1 MKIKF
6 VDLSKEYLLNKDKL
20 IKIFDQVGKS
30 GQFVFGKELTKFEKK
45 VTKFLGVK
53 YAVGVGN
60 WTEGLVIAL
69 KALGIKKNHEII
81 TVSHSFI
88 ATVGA
93 ISYSGYKSKL
103 IDINDSY
110 CMDPEVIQKNIS
122 KNTKAIMPVH
132 LTGMPCQLDEIK
144 KICIKNNL
152 YLIEDAAQSFGAKYK
167 NKFTG
172 SFGDISIFSLH
183 PRKNFHVY
191 GDGGILVTNSKRIYE
206 KIVLLRNHG
215 LLDRDKALLWGTNSR
230 LDNLQAA
237 FGNFYLS
244 KINKINK
251 THRDIA
257 NFYNQNLT
265 DKIIKPL
272 YNKKLYK
279 PIFHQ
284 YVIRVKNRNK
294 LVKYLK
300 RNGIETGIHY
310 PIPIHLQPAYKKNIS
325 LKNTEL
331 FSSQILSLPIRHNL
345 EKHEL
350 KYIVEKINHFYNN
363 Y

>member
-1 MKIKF
+1 MRCN
-6 VDLSKEYLLNKDKL
+6 Y
-20 IKIFDQVGKS
+20 
-30 GQFVFGKELTKFEKK
+30 VFG
-45 VTKFLGVK
+45 
-53 YAVGVGN
+53 
-60 WTEGLVIAL
+60 
-69 KALGIKKNHEII
+69 
-81 TVSHSFI
+81 
-88 ATVGA
+88 
-93 ISYSGYKSKL
+93 
-103 IDINDSY
+103 
-110 CMDPEVIQKNIS
+110 
-122 KNTKAIMPVH
+122 
-132 LTGMPCQLDEIK
+132 
-144 KICIKNNL
+144 
-152 YLIEDAAQSFGAKYK
+152 
-167 NKFTG
+167 
-172 SFGDISIFSLH
+172 
-183 PRKNFHVY
+183 R
-191 GDGGILVTNSKRIYE
+191 
-206 KIVLLRNHG
+206 
-215 LLDRDKALLWGTNSR
+215 
-230 LDNLQAA
+230 
-237 FGNFYLS
+237 
-244 KINKINK
+244 INK